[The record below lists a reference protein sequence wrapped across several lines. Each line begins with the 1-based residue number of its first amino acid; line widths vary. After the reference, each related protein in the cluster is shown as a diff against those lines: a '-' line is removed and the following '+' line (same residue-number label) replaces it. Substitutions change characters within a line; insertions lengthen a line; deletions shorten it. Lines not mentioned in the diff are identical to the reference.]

1 MFQFRPFPSYAYLI
15 QRTMLKYCL
24 SGFPHSEI
32 HGYIGYLLL
41 PVAYRS
47 LSRPSSAPDA
57 KAFPLRS
64 FQLDLSN
71 HLLILKVELCRQFN
85 RIFEIVIVTHLYD
98 VPQLKLKIR
107 SSVLSNKRPL
117 CCLAYHFFIT
127 LFSFQ
132 GSIFQLLLQPDL
144 KICLYARSSNPTTN
158 VTGMVGPSGLEPPT
172 LRLSVV
178 RSSQL
183 SYGPVRRHKL
193 HIPRRTAC
201 STSRSFRYVSSSS
214 QTRFAGLCSDF
225 ERLAIILF
233 FRSPQKRMLLWDGG
247 DSRDRTG
254 DLLLAR
260 QALSQLSYIPKL
272 SSLPADF
279 IACAL

>member
-32 HGYIGYLLL
+32 HGYNGYLLL

-107 SSVLSNKRPL
+107 SFKLYVQKTSLLPCLSL
-117 CCLAYHFFIT
+117 LHYIVQ
-127 LFSFQ
+127 FSRF
-132 GSIFQLLLQPDL
+132 DL
-144 KICLYARSSNPTTN
+144 PTAFAARFEDLSYARSSNPTTN

-201 STSRSFRYVSSSS
+201 STSRSFRCVSSSS
-214 QTRFAGLCSDF
+214 QTRFAGLCSDVG
-225 ERLAIILF
+225 RLAIILF
-233 FRSPQKRMLLWDGG
+233 FRFPQKRMLLWDGG

>member
-15 QRTMLKYCL
+15 QRTILEYCS

-32 HGYIGYLLL
+32 HGYNGYLLL

-144 KICLYARSSNPTTN
+144 KICLMP
-158 VTGMVGPSGLEPPT
+158 GLQIQQQLLFLYLV
-172 LRLSVV
+172 LRTK
-178 RSSQL
+178 
-183 SYGPVRRHKL
+183 YDY
-193 HIPRRTAC
+193 
-201 STSRSFRYVSSSS
+201 TSRYTLGVICWWARVGSNHRPYDYQSY
-214 QTRFAGLCSDF
+214 A
-225 ERLAIILF
+225 LA
-233 FRSPQKRMLLWDGG
+233 S
-247 DSRDRTG
+247 
-254 DLLLAR
+254 
-260 QALSQLSYIPKL
+260 
-272 SSLPADF
+272 
-279 IACAL
+279 

>member
-32 HGYIGYLLL
+32 HGYNGYLLL

-57 KAFPLRS
+57 KASPLRS

-85 RIFEIVIVTHLYD
+85 RIFEIVIVTHS
-98 VPQLKLKIR
+98 IR
-107 SSVLSNKRPL
+107 CSTIKTKNTFFCSFKQKTSLLPCLSL
-117 CCLAYHFFIT
+117 LHYIVQ
-127 LFSFQ
+127 FSRF
-132 GSIFQLLLQPDL
+132 DL
-144 KICLYARSSNPTTN
+144 PTAFAARFEDLSYARSSNPTAQMSL
-158 VTGMVGPSGLEPPT
+158 VLVGPSGLEPPT

-183 SYGPVRRHKL
+183 SYGPV
-193 HIPRRTAC
+193 
-201 STSRSFRYVSSSS
+201 
-214 QTRFAGLCSDF
+214 
-225 ERLAIILF
+225 
-233 FRSPQKRMLLWDGG
+233 
-247 DSRDRTG
+247 
-254 DLLLAR
+254 
-260 QALSQLSYIPKL
+260 
-272 SSLPADF
+272 
-279 IACAL
+279 

>member
-1 MFQFRPFPSYAYLI
+1 MFQFRPFPSYAYFI
-15 QRTMLKYCL
+15 QRTMLEYCS

-32 HGYIGYLLL
+32 HGYSGYLLL

-107 SSVLSNKRPL
+107 SFKLFVQKTSLLPCLSLLHYIVQFSRFDLPTAFAARFEDLSLCQVFKSNNN
-117 CCLAYHFFIT
+117 CCL
-127 LFSFQ
+127 
-132 GSIFQLLLQPDL
+132 
-144 KICLYARSSNPTTN
+144 
-158 VTGMVGPSGLEPPT
+158 VGPSGLEPPT

-183 SYGPVRRHKL
+183 SYGPIVDTCSISLAALYTIRLVHFAASPL
-193 HIPRRTAC
+193 PRRPA
-201 STSRSFRYVSSSS
+201 SLGSARI
-214 QTRFAGLCSDF
+214 SDDW
-225 ERLAIILF
+225 LLF
-233 FRSPQKRMLLWDGG
+233 KWWR
-247 DSRDRTG
+247 
-254 DLLLAR
+254 
-260 QALSQLSYIPKL
+260 
-272 SSLPADF
+272 
-279 IACAL
+279 

>member
-32 HGYIGYLLL
+32 HGYNGYLLL

-107 SSVLSNKRPL
+107 SSRLLPERPL
-117 CCLAYHFFIT
+117 CCLAYHFIHYIVQ
-127 LFSFQ
+127 FSRFALPTA
-132 GSIFQLLLQPDL
+132 FAARFEDL
-144 KICLYARSSNPTTN
+144 NFRSSNPTTN
-158 VTGMVGPSGLEPPT
+158 VIGFGGPEWARTTDLTIISRT
-172 LRLSVV
+172 L
-178 RSSQL
+178 
-183 SYGPVRRHKL
+183 
-193 HIPRRTAC
+193 
-201 STSRSFRYVSSSS
+201 
-214 QTRFAGLCSDF
+214 
-225 ERLAIILF
+225 
-233 FRSPQKRMLLWDGG
+233 
-247 DSRDRTG
+247 
-254 DLLLAR
+254 
-260 QALSQLSYIPKL
+260 
-272 SSLPADF
+272 
-279 IACAL
+279 

>member
-1 MFQFRPFPSYAYLI
+1 
-15 QRTMLKYCL
+15 MLKYCL

-32 HGYIGYLLL
+32 HGYNGYLLL

-201 STSRSFRYVSSSS
+201 STSRSFRCVSSSS

-225 ERLAIILF
+225 GRLAIILF
-233 FRSPQKRMLLWDGG
+233 SRFPQKRMLLWDGG